1 MTELLK
7 IENLWKRY
15 GLKAVIRELNIEITE
30 GKIIGLVGDNG
41 SGKTTLLKMIAGLQH
56 PSEGSITIAGKKVG
70 LETKEIVSFMS
81 DKPVFDDWMTVKDSL
96 FFYRNFY
103 KDFDIQKA
111 VDTIA
116 ELKIPLEERIIAL
129 SKGMVEKLQIILT
142 FSRKAKLYVLDE
154 PLGGIDLVSREH
166 VLELILQFYREDCTI
181 LIATHLIGE
190 VENIFDEVIIL
201 KDGESVLHENVEELR
216 FQRGKAVTDLFKE
229 VFSR

>member
-30 GKIIGLVGDNG
+30 GKIVGLVGDNG

-81 DKPVFDDWMTVKDSL
+81 DKPVFDNWMTVKDSI
-96 FFYRNFY
+96 FFYRDFY

-111 VDTIA
+111 VDTVV
-116 ELKIPLEERIIAL
+116 EFKIPLEEKITAL

-154 PLGGIDLVSREH
+154 PLGGIDLISREH

-181 LIATHLIGE
+181 LISTHLINE
-190 VENIFDEVIIL
+190 VENIFDEVIFL

>member
-1 MTELLK
+1 
-7 IENLWKRY
+7 
-15 GLKAVIRELNIEITE
+15 
-30 GKIIGLVGDNG
+30 
-41 SGKTTLLKMIAGLQH
+41 
-56 PSEGSITIAGKKVG
+56 
-70 LETKEIVSFMS
+70 MS

-96 FFYRNFY
+96 FFYRDFY

-116 ELKIPLEERIIAL
+116 EFKIPLEEKITAL

-190 VENIFDEVIIL
+190 VENIFDEVIFL

>member
-15 GLKAVIRELNIEITE
+15 GLKAVIRELNIEVTE
-30 GKIIGLVGDNG
+30 GKIVGLVGDNG

-56 PSEGSITIAGKKVG
+56 PSEGSITIAGKQVG

-81 DKPVFDDWMTVKDSL
+81 DKPVFDDWMMVKDSL
-96 FFYRNFY
+96 FFYRDFY

-116 ELKIPLEERIIAL
+116 EFKIPLEERITAL

-166 VLELILQFYREDCTI
+166 VLNLILQFYREDCTI
-181 LIATHLIGE
+181 LISTHLINE
-190 VENIFDEVIIL
+190 VENIFDEVIFL
-201 KDGESVLHENVEELR
+201 KDGEIVLYENVEELR
-216 FQRGKAVTDLFKE
+216 FQRGKAVTEVFKE

>member
-56 PSEGSITIAGKKVG
+56 PSEGSITIAGQKVG

-81 DKPVFDDWMTVKDSL
+81 DKPVFDDWMTVKDSI
-96 FFYRNFY
+96 FFYRDFY

-111 VDTIA
+111 VDTVA
-116 ELKIPLEERIIAL
+116 EFKIPLEEKITAL

-154 PLGGIDLVSREH
+154 PLGGIDLISREH

-181 LIATHLIGE
+181 LISTHLINE
-190 VENIFDEVIIL
+190 VENIFDEVIFL

>member
-30 GKIIGLVGDNG
+30 GKIVGLVGDNG

-56 PSEGSITIAGKKVG
+56 PSEGSITIASKKVG

-81 DKPVFDDWMTVKDSL
+81 DKPVFDDWMTVKDSI
-96 FFYRNFY
+96 FFYRDFY

-111 VDTIA
+111 VDTVA
-116 ELKIPLEERIIAL
+116 EFKIPLEEKITAL

-154 PLGGIDLVSREH
+154 PLGGIDLISREH

-181 LIATHLIGE
+181 LISTHLINE
-190 VENIFDEVIIL
+190 VENIFDEVIFL
-201 KDGESVLHENVEELR
+201 KDGEIVLYENVEELR
-216 FQRGKAVTDLFKE
+216 FQRGKAVTDVFKE

>member
-56 PSEGSITIAGKKVG
+56 PSEGSIAIYGKRVG

-96 FFYRNFY
+96 FFYRDFY

-116 ELKIPLEERIIAL
+116 EFKIPLEERITAL

-190 VENIFDEVIIL
+190 VENIFDEVIFL

>member
-30 GKIIGLVGDNG
+30 GKIVGLVGDNG

-56 PSEGSITIAGKKVG
+56 PSEGSITIASKKVG

-81 DKPVFDDWMTVKDSL
+81 DKPVFDDWMTVKDSI
-96 FFYRNFY
+96 FFYRDFY

-111 VDTIA
+111 VDTVA
-116 ELKIPLEERIIAL
+116 EFKIPLEEKITAL

-154 PLGGIDLVSREH
+154 PLGGIDLISREH

-181 LIATHLIGE
+181 LISTHLINE
-190 VENIFDEVIIL
+190 VENIFDEVIFL
-201 KDGESVLHENVEELR
+201 KDGEIVLYENVEELR
-216 FQRGKAVTDLFKE
+216 FQRGTAVTDVFKE

>member
-81 DKPVFDDWMTVKDSL
+81 DKPVFDNWMTVKDSL
-96 FFYRNFY
+96 FFYRDFY

-116 ELKIPLEERIIAL
+116 EFKIPLEEKITAL

-142 FSRKAKLYVLDE
+142 FSRKARLYVLDE

-190 VENIFDEVIIL
+190 VENIFDEVIFL

>member
-30 GKIIGLVGDNG
+30 GKIVGLVGDNG

-56 PSEGSITIAGKKVG
+56 LSEGSIVINGKKVG

-96 FFYRNFY
+96 FFYRDFY

-116 ELKIPLEERIIAL
+116 EFKIPLEEKITAL

-166 VLELILQFYREDCTI
+166 VLNLILQFYREDCTV
-181 LIATHLIGE
+181 LISTHLINE
-190 VENIFDEVIIL
+190 VENIFDEVIFL
-201 KDGESVLHENVEELR
+201 KDGEIVLYENVEELR
-216 FQRGKAVTDLFKE
+216 FQRGKAVTDVFKE

>member
-30 GKIIGLVGDNG
+30 GKIVGLVGDNG

-56 PSEGSITIAGKKVG
+56 PSEGSITIASKKVG

-81 DKPVFDDWMTVKDSL
+81 DKPVFDDWMTVKDSI
-96 FFYRNFY
+96 FFYRDFY

-111 VDTIA
+111 VDTVA
-116 ELKIPLEERIIAL
+116 EFKIPLEEKITAL

-142 FSRKAKLYVLDE
+142 FSRKAKLYILDE
-154 PLGGIDLVSREH
+154 PLGGIDLISREH

-181 LIATHLIGE
+181 LISTHLINE
-190 VENIFDEVIIL
+190 VENIFDEVIFL

>member
-15 GLKAVIRELNIEITE
+15 GLKAVIRELNIGVTE
-30 GKIIGLVGDNG
+30 GKIVGLVGDNG

-56 PSEGSITIAGKKVG
+56 PSEGSITIAGKQVG

-96 FFYRNFY
+96 FFYRDFY

-116 ELKIPLEERIIAL
+116 EFKIPLEERITAL

-190 VENIFDEVIIL
+190 VENIFDEVIFL

>member
-96 FFYRNFY
+96 FFYRDFY

-116 ELKIPLEERIIAL
+116 EFKIPLEEKITAL

-142 FSRKAKLYVLDE
+142 FSRKARLYVLDE

-190 VENIFDEVIIL
+190 VENIFDEVIFL

>member
-1 MTELLK
+1 MTALLK

-96 FFYRNFY
+96 FFYRDFY

-116 ELKIPLEERIIAL
+116 EFKIPLEEKITAL

-190 VENIFDEVIIL
+190 VENIFDEVIFL
-201 KDGESVLHENVEELR
+201 KDGESELHENVEELR

>member
-81 DKPVFDDWMTVKDSL
+81 DKPVFDDWMTVKNSL
-96 FFYRNFY
+96 FFYRDFY

-116 ELKIPLEERIIAL
+116 EFKIPLEEKIIAL

-190 VENIFDEVIIL
+190 VENIFDEVIFL

>member
-30 GKIIGLVGDNG
+30 GKIVGLVGDNG

-56 PSEGSITIAGKKVG
+56 PSEGSIVINGKKVG

-96 FFYRNFY
+96 FFYRDFY

-116 ELKIPLEERIIAL
+116 EFKIPLEEKITAL

-190 VENIFDEVIIL
+190 VENIFDEVIFL

>member
-56 PSEGSITIAGKKVG
+56 PSEGSITIAGQKVG

-81 DKPVFDDWMTVKDSL
+81 DKPVFDDWMTVKDFL
-96 FFYRNFY
+96 FFYRDFY

-111 VDTIA
+111 VDTVA
-116 ELKIPLEERIIAL
+116 EFKIPLEEKITAL

-154 PLGGIDLVSREH
+154 PLGGIDLISRAH

-181 LIATHLIGE
+181 LISTHLINE
-190 VENIFDEVIIL
+190 VENIFDEVIFL
-201 KDGESVLHENVEELR
+201 KDGEIVLYENVEELR
-216 FQRGKAVTDLFKE
+216 FQRGKAVTEVFKE

>member
-96 FFYRNFY
+96 FFYRDFY

-116 ELKIPLEERIIAL
+116 ECKIPLEERITAL

-190 VENIFDEVIIL
+190 VENIFDEVIFL

>member
-41 SGKTTLLKMIAGLQH
+41 SGKTTLMKMIAGLQH
-56 PSEGSITIAGKKVG
+56 PSEGSITVAGEKVG
-70 LETKEIVSFMS
+70 LKTKEIVSFMS
-81 DKPVFDDWMTVKDSL
+81 DKSVFDEWMTVKDSL
-96 FFYRNFY
+96 FFYRDFY

-111 VDTIA
+111 VDTIV
-116 ELKIPLEERIIAL
+116 EFKIPLEERITAL

-142 FSRKAKLYVLDE
+142 FSRRAKLYVLDE

-166 VLELILQFYREDCTI
+166 VLDLILQFYREDCTM
-181 LIATHLIGE
+181 LISTHLINAI
-190 VENIFDEVIIL
+190 ENIFDEVIFL
-201 KDGESVLHENVEELR
+201 KDGEIVLYENVEDLR
-216 FQRGKAVTDLFKE
+216 FQRGKAVHELFKE
-229 VFSR
+229 VFSK

>member
-30 GKIIGLVGDNG
+30 GKIVGLVGDNG

-56 PSEGSITIAGKKVG
+56 LSEGSIVINGKKVG

-96 FFYRNFY
+96 FFYRDFY

-116 ELKIPLEERIIAL
+116 EFKIPLEEKITAL

-166 VLELILQFYREDCTI
+166 VLNLILQFYREDCTI
-181 LIATHLIGE
+181 LISTHLINE
-190 VENIFDEVIIL
+190 VENIFDEVIFL
-201 KDGESVLHENVEELR
+201 KDGEIVLYENVEELR
-216 FQRGKAVTDLFKE
+216 FRRGKAVTDVFKE

>member
-15 GLKAVIRELNIEITE
+15 GLKAVIRELNIEIPE
-30 GKIIGLVGDNG
+30 GKIVGLVGDNG

-56 PSEGSITIAGKKVG
+56 PSEGSITIDGKKVG
-70 LETKEIVSFMS
+70 LQTKEIVSFMS
-81 DKPVFDDWMTVKDSL
+81 DKPVFDDWMTVKDAL
-96 FFYRNFY
+96 FFYRDFY
-103 KDFDIQKA
+103 NDFDIQKA

-116 ELKIPLEERIIAL
+116 EFKIPLEEKITAL

-166 VLELILQFYREDCTI
+166 ILNLILQFYREDCTI
-181 LIATHLIGE
+181 LISTHLINE
-190 VENIFDEVIIL
+190 VENIFDEVIFL
-201 KDGESVLHENVEELR
+201 KDGEIVLYENVEELR
-216 FQRGKAVTDLFKE
+216 FQRGKAVTEVFKE